1 MNKIS
6 DNQEKAEFVN
16 FINVLLW
23 GDESSWMDEDT
34 EVERQYRGYQYDR
47 YDCLKNFREVESTY
61 GGGRYNDLPGCQIN
75 DPSTGNNIF
84 FGFNKQLTLSKNCVA
99 S

>member
-6 DNQEKAEFVN
+6 DDQEKAEFVN

-34 EVERQYRGYQYDR
+34 EVESQYRGYQYNR
-47 YDCLKNFREVESTY
+47 YDCFKSSGRSRRNNR
-61 GGGRYNDLPGCQIN
+61 GGARYNDLPGWQIN
-75 DPSTGNNIF
+75 DPSTGT
-84 FGFNKQLTLSKNCVA
+84 Q
-99 S
+99 

>member
-34 EVERQYRGYQYDR
+34 EEERQYRGYQYDR
-47 YDCLKNFREVESTY
+47 YDCLKNFRVVESTHG
-61 GGGRYNDLPGCQIN
+61 GGGRNQ
-75 DPSTGNNIF
+75 
-84 FGFNKQLTLSKNCVA
+84 
-99 S
+99 